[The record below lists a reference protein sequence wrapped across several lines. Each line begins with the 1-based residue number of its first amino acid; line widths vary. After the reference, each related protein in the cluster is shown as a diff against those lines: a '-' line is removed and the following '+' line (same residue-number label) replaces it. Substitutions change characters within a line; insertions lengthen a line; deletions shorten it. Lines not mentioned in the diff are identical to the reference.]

1 MTDPIR
7 ELKIRAEIL
16 HKKIKS
22 KDPRAIE
29 RLRILPEPRRSPDV
43 QRRDCLA
50 VVVAELG
57 FSNWPAAKI
66 ALSGEGHAEEFGT
79 LLYPNRAGCLNL
91 WYAAYDDA
99 VPVRAARQGYLLAY
113 KRQYLV
119 VDRYFIESLGLDPD
133 DPDWREIGFDW
144 VRPLNIAA
152 RTRLYAK
159 LIALLPRE
167 ME

>member
-29 RLRILPEPRRSPDV
+29 RLRVLPEHRRSPDV

-50 VVVAELG
+50 LVAAELG

-66 ALSGEGHAEEFGT
+66 ALSGEGQAEEFGT
-79 LLYPNRAGCLNL
+79 LLYPNRAAHLNL
-91 WYAAYDDA
+91 WYAAYQDA

-119 VDRYFIESLGLDPD
+119 VD
-133 DPDWREIGFDW
+133 
-144 VRPLNIAA
+144 
-152 RTRLYAK
+152 
-159 LIALLPRE
+159 
-167 ME
+167 